1 MSYKLIPK
9 GYYVLWLTCLV
20 SDYENRLCAALVK
33 KGYAVS
39 SGSEDGSTT
48 LGTNENPSYLLTLKL
63 YSGKKDLTSALVHKD
78 VLDVIVEESM
88 YVYSSVVA
96 EMSES
101 SWYGSNILLPIKKT
115 TPLLTNPEPNKK
127 LN

>member
-1 MSYKLIPK
+1 MSYKIIPR

-20 SDYENRLCAALVK
+20 GEYENRMCTALIK

-39 SGSEDGSTT
+39 AGAEDGSTT
-48 LGTNENPSYLLTLKL
+48 LGSKENPSFLLTLKL
-63 YSGKKDLTSALVHKD
+63 YSGKKDLTSASVHKD
-78 VLDVIVEESM
+78 VLDIIIEEKM

-96 EMSES
+96 EMSDS
-101 SWYGSNILLPIKKT
+101 SWYGSNILLPVKQT